1 MSDTI
6 TIIGKV
12 REILPGT
19 KFKVELENKLTVE
32 GHLSGRLRQNFIKIL
47 PGDTVTLEIS
57 KYDITKGRIIYRG
70 VKK

>member
-1 MSDTI
+1 LSDTI